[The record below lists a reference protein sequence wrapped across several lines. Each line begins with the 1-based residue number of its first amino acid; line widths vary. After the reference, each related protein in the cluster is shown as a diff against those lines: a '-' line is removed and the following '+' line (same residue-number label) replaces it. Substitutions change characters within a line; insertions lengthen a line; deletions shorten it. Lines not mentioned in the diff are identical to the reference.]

1 MDPKKANQPAKA
13 AIDNVVIDEDYL
25 VTYREFMIALKSLK
39 DTLYKTLMPR
49 TLSFQDVLNSSPVE
63 KTYEVSDMQIDD
75 FYLFRYEMNTIFQK
89 HLFQDEGKSD
99 FLLGKKPLSKV
110 QGVPVKE
117 MVESLRSKKDNFKGN
132 LYDNLNR
139 KCQEIYVPP
148 GVVKLTPTVFEK
160 EVKVRDEI
168 RLA

>member
-1 MDPKKANQPAKA
+1 
-13 AIDNVVIDEDYL
+13 
-25 VTYREFMIALKSLK
+25 
-39 DTLYKTLMPR
+39 
-49 TLSFQDVLNSSPVE
+49 
-63 KTYEVSDMQIDD
+63 MQSDD

-117 MVESLRSKKDNFKGN
+117 MVESLKTKKDNFKGN

-160 EVKVRDEI
+160 EVKVREEI
-168 RLA
+168 RLAQPSDKIQLRQKKKEDKQDVQALQTKVSTTSKNPASSLMTKQTQKLKE

>member
-1 MDPKKANQPAKA
+1 MNGASPKQNNQPAKA

-49 TLSFQDVLNSSPVE
+49 ALSFQDVLNSVPIE
-63 KTYEVSDMQIDD
+63 KSYEISDMQCDD

-117 MVESLRSKKDNFKGN
+117 MMDVLKQRKEQFKGN
-132 LYDNLNR
+132 SESL
-139 KCQEIYVPP
+139 
-148 GVVKLTPTVFEK
+148 
-160 EVKVRDEI
+160 
-168 RLA
+168 